1 MTFSSKKKKQR
12 KIFHTGKN
20 LEVKTAEKERDRERS
35 CNHEKI
41 QHNSNNVSLLIRSDL
56 KGSARQ
62 CGRKRRT

>member
-1 MTFSSKKKKQR
+1 MTFSSKKTQR

-20 LEVKTAEKERDRERS
+20 LEVKTAEKERDGERS
-35 CNHEKI
+35 CNQEKI
-41 QHNSNNVSLLIRSDL
+41 QHNNNNVSLLIRSDL

>member
-1 MTFSSKKKKQR
+1 MTFSSKKKNKEKSFILAKIWRLKQQKKR
-12 KIFHTGKN
+12 ETG
-20 LEVKTAEKERDRERS
+20 RS